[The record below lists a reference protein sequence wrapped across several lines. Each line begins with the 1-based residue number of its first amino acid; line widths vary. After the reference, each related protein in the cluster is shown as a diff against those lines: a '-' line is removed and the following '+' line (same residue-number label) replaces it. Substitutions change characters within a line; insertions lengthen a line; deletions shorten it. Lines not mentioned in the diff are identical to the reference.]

1 MLEGTCGEVVRCEG
15 GGGREGEG
23 ERECNIYWY
32 SLYNGLGWKL
42 HQQDERKAHEF
53 VRQKITIIHFIND
66 VKLIFRPEGWMQEN
80 RKIFQNIFSL
90 CALILEMFKEQYE
103 QDYLPKCYHGVHSL

>member
-1 MLEGTCGEVVRCEG
+1 
-15 GGGREGEG
+15 
-23 ERECNIYWY
+23 
-32 SLYNGLGWKL
+32 L